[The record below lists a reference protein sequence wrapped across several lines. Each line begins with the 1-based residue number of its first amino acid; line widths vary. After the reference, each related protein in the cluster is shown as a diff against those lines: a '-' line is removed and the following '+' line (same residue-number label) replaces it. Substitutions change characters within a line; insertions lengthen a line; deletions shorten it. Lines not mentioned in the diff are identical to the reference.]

1 VLHEGRA
8 ERVRLWSIDAPKSG
22 QLWRTRAKQFTGD
35 LGFGKVVI
43 VRVCD
48 IDRYKRTV
56 AELILPDG
64 RNLNQELLRAGI
76 AWRYRQHML
85 VRQWIS

>member
-1 VLHEGRA
+1 
-8 ERVRLWSIDAPKSG
+8 
-22 QLWRTRAKQFTGD
+22 
-35 LGFGKVVI
+35 
-43 VRVCD
+43 VCD